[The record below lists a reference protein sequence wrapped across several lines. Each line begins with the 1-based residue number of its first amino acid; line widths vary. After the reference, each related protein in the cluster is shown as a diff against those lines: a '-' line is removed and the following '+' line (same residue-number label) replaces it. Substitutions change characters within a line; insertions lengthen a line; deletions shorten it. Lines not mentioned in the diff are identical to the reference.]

1 MQLVQRINNTEAMD
15 GERLTMPSSV
25 TELALSCSKL
35 TPSER
40 ISMRDAADEL
50 RKIRDRYL
58 TDLSRAN
65 NL

>member
-1 MQLVQRINNTEAMD
+1 
-15 GERLTMPSSV
+15 MPSSV